1 MCKYAPLTKSFFVFQ
16 LLQYT
21 PQFYNEELIIKM
33 HDLKQLF
40 KQVDTIALTKLTLQV
55 KCIEEVQNQEN
66 ANLLFFLA

>member
-1 MCKYAPLTKSFFVFQ
+1 
-16 LLQYT
+16 
-21 PQFYNEELIIKM
+21 M